1 MVGVTARTAV
11 AAPRPPY
18 GRGCDVCAALLAQR
32 TAAKEAGRMDEV
44 AECDRELRAH
54 GRHGEGRTP

>member
-1 MVGVTARTAV
+1 MTARTGV
-11 AAPRPPY
+11 AAPRPPS
-18 GRGCDVCAALLAQR
+18 GAGCDVCAALLAQR
-32 TAAKEAGRMDEV
+32 TAAKEAGRMEEV

>member
-18 GRGCDVCAALLAQR
+18 GGGCDVCAALLAQR
-32 TAAKEAGRMDEV
+32 TAAKEAGRMEEV